1 VNFRNLDLARNA
13 ARALADKTPAPASP
27 PGTPLLRHYHVI
39 SHSRFVSPP
48 PNSTAD
54 SHAGEHARWFADEV
68 QPHGSSLKA
77 YLQGAFPAVRDSED
91 VVQES
96 FLRLW
101 NLRAAQPIR
110 SAKAFLFTVARNIA
124 LDSVRRMRGSPISAV
139 PDLAALS
146 VMEEDA
152 DVCKAVS
159 RSEEIALLA
168 DALETLPARCRE
180 IILLRKF
187 EHLSQKEVAARLGIS
202 ELTVQEQVYR
212 GVRRLEKVLRKR
224 GVIRPWHDE

>member
-1 VNFRNLDLARNA
+1 M
-13 ARALADKTPAPASP
+13 
-27 PGTPLLRHYHVI
+27 
-39 SHSRFVSPP
+39 
-48 PNSTAD
+48 
-54 SHAGEHARWFADEV
+54 
-68 QPHGSSLKA
+68 
-77 YLQGAFPAVRDSED
+77 RDSED

-101 NLRAAQPIR
+101 KLRAAQPIR

-124 LDSVRRMRGSPISAV
+124 LDSVRRMRGSPISTV
-139 PDLAALS
+139 PDLTALA

-152 DVCKAVS
+152 DVCTAVS

-187 EHLSQKEVAARLGIS
+187 DHLSQKEVAARLGIS

>member
-1 VNFRNLDLARNA
+1 M
-13 ARALADKTPAPASP
+13 
-27 PGTPLLRHYHVI
+27 
-39 SHSRFVSPP
+39 SPP
-48 PNSTAD
+48 PNAAAEPPVGD
-54 SHAGEHARWFADEV
+54 HARWFADEV

-77 YLQGAFPAVRDSED
+77 YLQGAFPAVRDAED

-101 NLRAAQPIR
+101 KLRAVHPIR

-124 LDSVRRMRGSPISAV
+124 LDSVRRTRGSPISAV
-139 PDLAALS
+139 PDLAALP

-152 DVCKAVS
+152 DVSKAVS
-159 RSEEIALLA
+159 RSEEVALLV
-168 DALETLPARCRE
+168 DALQALPARCRE

-212 GVRRLEKVLRKR
+212 GVRRLEKILAKR
-224 GVIRPWHDE
+224 GMIRPGHHE

>member
-1 VNFRNLDLARNA
+1 MAPV
-13 ARALADKTPAPASP
+13 RALCLWGVQRVSAPP
-27 PGTPLLRHYHVI
+27 HI
-39 SHSRFVSPP
+39 
-48 PNSTAD
+48 TAD
-54 SHAGEHARWFADEV
+54 PAAGDHARWFADEV
-68 QPHGSSLKA
+68 QPHGSSLRA
-77 YLQGAFPAVRDSED
+77 YLQGAFPAVRDTDD

-101 NLRAAQPIR
+101 KARAVQPIR

-146 VMEEDA
+146 VMDGEA
-152 DVCKAVS
+152 DVSMAVG
-159 RSEEIALLA
+159 RSEEVALLA
-168 DALETLPARCRE
+168 DALQALPARCRE

-202 ELTVQEQVYR
+202 EGTVQEQVYR
-212 GVRRLEKVLRKR
+212 GVRRLEKMLTKR
-224 GVIRPWHDE
+224 GVICSSNHE